1 MSVQSLMDISTD
13 PGYIEAMDPDMALSC
28 NLGPDIAM
36 SLSSSAGHSDMDV
49 SGPRTPTHLRW
60 LV

>member
-13 PGYIEAMDPDMALSC
+13 PGCSEAMDPNMAL

-49 SGPRTPTHLRW
+49 SGPQTPPHLRW